1 MSNSSKQKG
10 TAFES
15 ALVAHI
21 EAAGFPARRVTL
33 HGANDQG
40 DIYVHDGT
48 GDLHVLEA
56 KCRKGYNLPEA
67 VDQAKREAV
76 NAGSMFPVAVLK
88 RNGVGAIG
96 RSFVVMELDD
106 WLATLDRPL

>member
-1 MSNSSKQKG
+1 MTNPPRKKG

-33 HGANDQG
+33 HGAHDQG
-40 DIYVHDGT
+40 DVHVHDGT
-48 GDLHVLEA
+48 GSLHVIEA

-67 VDQAKREAV
+67 VDQAKREAI

-88 RNGVGAIG
+88 RNGVGDVG

>member
-1 MSNSSKQKG
+1 MTNPSKAKG

-21 EAAGFPARRVTL
+21 EAAGFPARRVAL
-33 HGANDQG
+33 AGAADQG
-40 DIYVHDGT
+40 DIHVHDGD

-56 KCRKGYNLPEA
+56 KNRRGYAVAEA
-67 VDQAKREAV
+67 VDQAKAEAA
-76 NAGSMFPVAVLK
+76 NAGSVFPVAVLK
-88 RNGVGAIG
+88 RNGVGDVG

-106 WLATLDRPL
+106 WLAGLRRPF